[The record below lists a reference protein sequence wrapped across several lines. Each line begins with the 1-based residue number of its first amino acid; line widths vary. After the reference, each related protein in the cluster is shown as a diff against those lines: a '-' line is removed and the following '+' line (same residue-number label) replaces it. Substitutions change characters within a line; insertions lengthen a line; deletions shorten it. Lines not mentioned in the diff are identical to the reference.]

1 MERVL
6 AVARHQVVV
15 DVPDEGEV
23 VVGQPLE
30 ERRCFG
36 DVERVGTRRRS
47 ATHLVRELH
56 GAGAHR
62 RPVVDHDAHVVEH
75 VLELVAQRIELGI
88 ALTVDLD
95 VQVRLGNA
103 LAGVGEDVDE
113 TTVGVTPDIDARVE
127 QDMEVVAA
135 AGEHH
140 RDGVDEE
147 RHVVGDHLDDGV
159 GRGPA
164 ERGNRGVGDAHD
176 SSRGESYLGEAQVCE
191 RRPRGVLRLERGEI
205 VGVGRREVRT
215 REHER
220 EVVGRDRPACRGER
234 VVER

>member
-75 VLELVAQRIELGI
+75 VLELVAQRIELSI

-127 QDMEVVAA
+127 QDMEVV
-135 AGEHH
+135 
-140 RDGVDEE
+140 
-147 RHVVGDHLDDGV
+147 V

-164 ERGNRGVGDAHD
+164 ERGDRRVGDAHD